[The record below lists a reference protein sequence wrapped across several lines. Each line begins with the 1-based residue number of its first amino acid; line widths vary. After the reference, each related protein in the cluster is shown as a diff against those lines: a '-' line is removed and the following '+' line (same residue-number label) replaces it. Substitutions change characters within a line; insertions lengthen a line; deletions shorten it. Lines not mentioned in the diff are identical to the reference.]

1 MLGFPTSLLDSNYT
15 NSRERMLEDMLA
27 RKLFMPDRLQSG
39 ISPELEMFIN
49 NRKSELEL
57 QDKIDSIKTQNSNS
71 NILSKDEIDKIL
83 EDAKRQEKF
92 RTIGNMIGDIG
103 DFFGTMRSGP
113 LTMNRPNV
121 GQIQSIPNQGI
132 LGLNTLLQGI

>member
-1 MLGFPTSLLDSNYT
+1 MLGFPMSISDGQYG

-27 RKLFMPDRLQSG
+27 RRLFLPDKLESG
-39 ISPELEMFIN
+39 IPPELAMFIN
-49 NRKSELEL
+49 NRENEFKL

-71 NILSKDEIDKIL
+71 NILSKNEIDKML

-92 RTIGNMIGDIG
+92 RTIGKIVGDLG

-113 LTMNRPNV
+113 LAMNRANV
-121 GQIQSIPNQGI
+121 GQIQSIPNHGI